1 MKQDHYKVLGVAE
14 NADEDTIKKA
24 YKKIA
29 IENHPDNNPNN
40 PEAEKKM
47 QEASEAYAVLSDQ
60 VKRKAYDETR
70 KSKVSGQNANS
81 AVNDFVNQVVD
92 DFVNSFQTYFYGKPS
107 SSQNRSEQKVEEPEK
122 IDFSEIKEIDCQ
134 IMECEE
140 VMKNLKLEEKQI
152 ENKIEVEKENI
163 HNIVEEVRK
172 SKTSDEGYIKALDYI
187 EKIKKRDSSRILSL
201 TITEKQNNIYEKCVD
216 LVRLVEK
223 QLKELKENLEK
234 ERIEPLQ
241 KQKEEKNKEYWD
253 IHRKK
258 SLLKR
263 SYFEH
268 RLRRK
273 YEDFKKMQVKE
284 ESDKRAI

>member
-1 MKQDHYKVLGVAE
+1 
-14 NADEDTIKKA
+14 
-24 YKKIA
+24 
-29 IENHPDNNPNN
+29 
-40 PEAEKKM
+40 
-47 QEASEAYAVLSDQ
+47 
-60 VKRKAYDETR
+60 
-70 KSKVSGQNANS
+70 
-81 AVNDFVNQVVD
+81 
-92 DFVNSFQTYFYGKPS
+92 
-107 SSQNRSEQKVEEPEK
+107 
-122 IDFSEIKEIDCQ
+122 
-134 IMECEE
+134 MECEE

-163 HNIVEEVRK
+163 HNIVEEARK

-187 EKIKKRDSSRILSL
+187 EKIKKRDSNRILSL
-201 TITEKQNNIYEKCVD
+201 TITEKQNSIYEKCVD

-241 KQKEEKNKEYWD
+241 KQKEEKDKEYWD

-268 RLRRK
+268 QLRRK

>member
-1 MKQDHYKVLGVAE
+1 MEQDHYKVLGVAE
-14 NADEDTIKKA
+14 NADKDTIKKA
-24 YKKIA
+24 YRNIVKK
-29 IENHPDNNPNN
+29 NHPDNNPS
-40 PEAEKKM
+40 PEAKKKM
-47 QEASEAYAVLSDQ
+47 QEAGVAYAVLSDQ

-70 KSKVSGQNANS
+70 KPKINGQTNS

-92 DFVNSFQTYFYGKPS
+92 DFVNSFQTYFYGKS
-107 SSQNRSEQKVEEPEK
+107 SSSPNRSEQKVEESEE
-122 IDFSEIKEIDCQ
+122 IDFSEIKEIDHQ
-134 IMECEE
+134 IMECKE

-172 SKTSDEGYIKALDYI
+172 SKTSDEGYVKALEYI
-187 EKIKKRDSSRILSL
+187 EKIKKRDSNRILSL

-241 KQKEEKNKEYWD
+241 KQKEEKEKEYWN

-258 SLLKR
+258 SSLERKYYDYSLW
-263 SYFEH
+263 
-268 RLRRK
+268 RK
-273 YEDFKKMQVKE
+273 YEDFKKMQGKE

>member
-1 MKQDHYKVLGVAE
+1 MEQDHYKVLGVAE

-24 YKKIA
+24 YRNIVKK
-29 IENHPDNNPNN
+29 NHPDNNPS
-40 PEAEKKM
+40 PEAKKKM
-47 QEASEAYAVLSDQ
+47 QEAGVAYAVLSDQ

-70 KSKVSGQNANS
+70 KPKINGQTNS

-92 DFVNSFQTYFYGKPS
+92 DFVNSFQTYFYGKS
-107 SSQNRSEQKVEEPEK
+107 SSSPNRSEQKVEESEE
-122 IDFSEIKEIDCQ
+122 IDFSEIKEIDHQ
-134 IMECEE
+134 IMECKE

-172 SKTSDEGYIKALDYI
+172 SKTSDEGYVKALEYI
-187 EKIKKRDSSRILSL
+187 EKIKKRDSNRILSL

-241 KQKEEKNKEYWD
+241 KQKEEKEKEYWN

-258 SLLKR
+258 SSLERKYYDYSLW
-263 SYFEH
+263 
-268 RLRRK
+268 RK
-273 YEDFKKMQVKE
+273 YEDFKKMQGKE